1 MKFPDD
7 ETLRRLREFERLR
20 PTREQQQ
27 QIDALSRMSN
37 AERRAMDEVTRPT
50 SYAERIAR
58 EKMNE
63 LSAFE
68 SLTGR
73 SARRE
78 IEAVAALIGQNRYEH
93 KHMVDL
99 FSGAGSALR
108 PVMTQLFLSNA
119 QQVAM
124 EAMKSIDSPALS
136 RSVREAAAV
145 LLFQHDNVL
154 RNATMHAVRNLW
166 RPDNATFQ
174 AFRTDAFANNL
185 MEYVRRSAESS
196 EATEEA
202 IEELQ
207 RIVEKKVAEL
217 PHGRVSMDA
226 LLSIAVAVI
235 LFLANIAYLEMKEN
249 QQPKTDPL
257 TPQQI
262 ERLIQSIEKS
272 QTLAPP
278 DDKADYYVVQRAVCI
293 RVKPQNRSAKVAVL
307 YPNQKVRLEKSAHR
321 WIYVEYFDYIE
332 GIPKMGWVNKKYLQR
347 VD

>member
-7 ETLRRLREFERLR
+7 ETLRRLREIEKLK
-20 PTREQQQ
+20 PTPEQQRE
-27 QIDALSRMSN
+27 IDRLSQMSN
-37 AERRAMDEVTRPT
+37 AERRAMQELARPT

-63 LSAFE
+63 LGAFE
-68 SLTGR
+68 SFTGR

-78 IEAVAALIGQNRYEH
+78 MEALFTEQNRHAH
-93 KHMVDL
+93 KYMVDL
-99 FSGAGSALR
+99 YSGAGSALR

-119 QQVAM
+119 EQAAV
-124 EAMKSIDSPALS
+124 EALKRIHSPALS
-136 RSVREAAAV
+136 RSVREAASV
-145 LLFQHDNVL
+145 LLFQQEHVL
-154 RNATMHAVRNLW
+154 RNAAMHAVQTFW

-174 AFRTDAFANNL
+174 AFRADAFANTL

-207 RIVEKKVAEL
+207 KIVEKKVAEL
-217 PHGRVSMDA
+217 PHGRVSMEA

-235 LFLANIAYLEMKEN
+235 LFLANIAYLEIKEN
-249 QQPKTDPL
+249 QKPKTEPL

-272 QTLAPP
+272 KTLALPE
-278 DDKADYYVVQRAVCI
+278 DKADYYIVQRLVCI
-293 RVKPQNRSAKVAVL
+293 RVKPTNRSAKIAVL
-307 YPNQKVRLEKSAHR
+307 YPNQKVRLEKMGHQ
-321 WIYVEYFDYIE
+321 WIYVEYFDFIE
-332 GIPKMGWVNKKYLQR
+332 GIPKMGWVNKKYLKR
-347 VD
+347 LP

>member
-50 SYAERIAR
+50 SYAERIAK

-63 LSAFE
+63 LMAFE

-78 IEAVAALIGQNRYEH
+78 MEAYAHR
-93 KHMVDL
+93 HMFDL

-108 PVMTQLFLSNA
+108 PVMTEFFLSNA
-119 QQVAM
+119 QQAAM
-124 EAMKSIDSPALS
+124 EALKTLSYPALN
-136 RSVREAAAV
+136 RSVSEAAAV
-145 LLFQHDNVL
+145 LLSQQEHVL
-154 RNATMHAVRNLW
+154 RSATMHVVRNLW

-174 AFRTDAFANNL
+174 AFRRDAFANNL
-185 MEYVRRSAESS
+185 MEYVRRAAESS

-202 IEELQ
+202 IEELK

-217 PHGRVSMDA
+217 PRGRVSMDA

-235 LFLANIAYLEMKEN
+235 LFLANIVYLEMKEN
-249 QQPKTDPL
+249 QQPKPNLL
-257 TPQQI
+257 TPEQI

-272 QTLAPP
+272 KTLAPP
-278 DDKADYYVVQRAVCI
+278 DDKADYYIVQRQVCI
-293 RVKPQNRSAKVAVL
+293 RVKPNNRSAKVAVL
-307 YPNQKVRLEKSAHR
+307 YPNQKVRLEKAAHR
-321 WIYVEYFDYIE
+321 WIYVEYFDFIE
-332 GIPKMGWVNKKYLQR
+332 GIPKMGWVNKKYLKRLQ
-347 VD
+347 